1 MEFIRKMKSLRHVN
15 RGIMNRARVVG
26 NVLKYTICRM
36 LPCLDNQESWVI
48 CERGTD
54 ARDNGYA
61 FYRYMVQNHPEI
73 RIYYLIKQDSADYAK
88 VAANAVSYGSWKNY
102 WVVAKADKIISTHCY
117 TALPVKSEKL
127 WNILHIQ
134 NRFCFLQHGIIKEY
148 LPYLYGNRTIMQL
161 FCCAAVPEYTFLK
174 EYFMH
179 PEGVVQCTGLARFD
193 SLYSVEKKQILIMPT
208 WRRYLK
214 DEVSFLQ
221 SDYYFAWNGL
231 LQDCQLLKFLKDNE
245 TDLVFYPHYELQ
257 PYLKFFTARDP
268 HIILA
273 DFANYDVQQLLRESQ
288 LLVTDYSS
296 VHFDFAYME
305 KPCVYYQ
312 FDVAQYHQQHYQEGY
327 FHFEKDGFGPVV
339 NNHEELVEQI
349 LSVAENMY
357 RMQESC
363 RKKVDSFFAHH
374 DQNNCERIYQAIRNT

>member
-1 MEFIRKMKSLRHVN
+1 MKSLRHVN

-61 FYRYMVQNHPEI
+61 FYQYMIKMHPEI
-73 RIYYLIKQDSADYAK
+73 RIHYLITRNSEDFSK
-88 VAANAVSYGSWKNY
+88 VANHAVIYGSMRNY
-102 WVVAKADKIISTHCY
+102 WVVAKASRIVSTHCY
-117 TALPVKSEKL
+117 TALPVKHEKTWRML
-127 WNILHIQ
+127 GLAK
-134 NRFCFLQHGIIKEY
+134 RFCFLQHGIIMGKI
-148 LPYLYGNRTIMQL
+148 PYVFGDRTGMRL
-161 FCCAAVPEYTFLK
+161 FCCAALPEYTYIK
-174 EYFMH
+174 EHYRH
-179 PEGVVQCTGLARFD
+179 PEEVVQCTGFSRYDKLIPFTT
-193 SLYSVEKKQILIMPT
+193 KQQILVMPT

-214 DEVSFLQ
+214 NEKTFLE
-221 SDYYFAWNGL
+221 SDYFHAWNAL
-231 LQDCQLLKFLKDNE
+231 LQDKRLQEYLIR
-245 TDLVFYPHYELQ
+245 TQTRLVFYPHYELQ
-257 PYLKFFTARDP
+257 PYLQHFFANNSQ
-268 HIILA
+268 IELA
-273 DFANYDVQQLLRESQ
+273 DIAHYDVQQLLKESK